1 MPELPEAET
10 IVRGIRPAVSGRRIE
25 DVEVLHRD
33 VLVVA
38 PTRLRRGLAGR
49 RIAGAERRAKNV
61 LLEMDDGSVVWIN
74 LGMTGGVLSLP
85 RPPRTSPARARYGPV
100 ATHPAVVFLLGD
112 GTDLVFDD
120 SRRFGTIRHLDARAS
135 EARSRAFGPEPLTDE
150 FTPAGLWD
158 GLRASRAPVRSWMLD
173 QRKLAGVGNIYANEA
188 LFLARIHPARRAC
201 TVRRHEADALHHTLR
216 SVLSDAVR
224 AEGTTIR
231 DYRNAQGGE
240 GKYGRELKVY
250 GQEGSPCIRCSSI
263 VQRVVFGGRSA
274 FLCPTCQPRRAVARR
289 TQSLGLT

>member
-10 IVRGIRPAVSGRRIE
+10 IVRGIRSAVSGRRIE

-33 VLVVA
+33 VLVA
-38 PTRLRRGLAGR
+38 TPTRLRRGLAGR
-49 RIAGAERRAKNV
+49 RIAGAGRRAKNV

-120 SRRFGTIRHLDARAS
+120 SRRFGTIQHLDPPAS

-150 FTPAGLWD
+150 FTPTGLWS
-158 GLRASRAPVRSWMLD
+158 GLRASRAPVRSWLLD

-188 LFLARIHPARRAC
+188 LFLAGIHPARRAC
-201 TVRRHEADALHHTLR
+201 TVRRHEAEALHRTLR
-216 SVLSDAVR
+216 SVLTDAVR

-240 GKYGRELKVY
+240 GKYGLELKVY
-250 GQEGSPCIRCSSI
+250 GQEGSPCIRCSSV
-263 VQRVVFGGRSA
+263 VQRVVFGNRSA
-274 FLCPTCQPRRAVARR
+274 FLCPACQPRRAVARR